1 MSKRLKDIYII
12 EDDEMLRDTIAN
24 QLEDFFPDLD
34 IVSARGT
41 SHKALIEC
49 WELEPDLA
57 ILDIGFPDIYGLE
70 ILHFFKAKFPK
81 IKILI
86 YSGLADE
93 LTADIA
99 KLSEA
104 DGFVT
109 KKSGMSEIRK
119 AIMRIIDGGHYIS
132 PELEN
137 LGMRQIDLAI
147 LN

>member
-1 MSKRLKDIYII
+1 MKKRLKNIYII
-12 EDDEMLRDTIAN
+12 EDDENLRDSIAT

-34 IVSARGT
+34 IVGASGT
-41 SHKALIEC
+41 RLKAMVEC

-57 ILDIGFPDIYGLE
+57 IFDIGLPDIYGLE

-86 YSGLADE
+86 YSGIADE
-93 LTADIA
+93 QTADIA

-119 AIMRIIDGGHYIS
+119 AITTIKDGGHYIS

-137 LGMRQIDLAI
+137 LGMPQKDLAI